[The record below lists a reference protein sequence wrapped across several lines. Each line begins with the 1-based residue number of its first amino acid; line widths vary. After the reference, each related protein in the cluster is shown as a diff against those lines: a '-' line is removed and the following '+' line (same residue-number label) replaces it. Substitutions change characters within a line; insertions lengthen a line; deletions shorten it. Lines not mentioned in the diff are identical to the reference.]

1 MIGAQQQHGRATVAK
16 QPERATTAKWQ
27 REVVPV
33 DDVDSASARDVQ
45 KEFIDLQ
52 NAENL
57 DKLLHGNS
65 LYAQAQSVQV
75 RCASI
80 ISSALCIVSC
90 CDCVAENTEDNFF
103 IPFTKATTGF
113 LRAGAAQKV
122 AMLDNVVRSC
132 EQLAEQVHEKVCAM
146 RADQALVPA
155 TEPLTAKRLCD
166 EQLLQ
171 VYTKLLAEIDCMRA
185 MRRQLV
191 LAKTE
196 QAQFRA
202 ALATRKRDV
211 FRRALG
217 RTPVTSAPLDPAD
230 PLCHVCGSDY
240 AADGSVERLTLA
252 CCQHKQSICRQC
264 FTASTYE
271 KSNEGIKSFANC
283 PFCRTEYPLYEE
295 AKRRRIDA
303 RRRLDFDSASAT
315 SSSQTE

>member
-1 MIGAQQQHGRATVAK
+1 MIGAQQQQARATAAK
-16 QPERATTAKWQ
+16 QPERTTTAAKWK

-33 DDVDSASARDVQ
+33 DDVDSARDVQ

-57 DKLLHGNS
+57 DKLLHGNT

-90 CDCVAENTEDNFF
+90 CDRVAETTEDNFF
-103 IPFTKATTGF
+103 ISFTKATAGF

-122 AMLDNVVRSC
+122 AMLDNVVRNC
-132 EQLAEQVHEKVCAM
+132 EQLAELLHEKVCAM
-146 RADQALVPA
+146 RADQALLPA
-155 TEPLTAKRLCD
+155 TEPVTAKRLCD

-171 VYTKLLAEIDCMRA
+171 VYTKLLAEVDCMRA

-196 QAQFRA
+196 QQQFRA
-202 ALATRKRDV
+202 TMATRKRDV

-217 RTPVTSAPLDPAD
+217 RTPATSAPLDPAD
-230 PLCHVCGSDY
+230 PTCHVCGSDY
-240 AADGSVERLTLA
+240 TADERLTLA

-264 FTASTYE
+264 FTSSTYE

-283 PFCRTEYPLYEE
+283 PFCRTEYPLYDDP
-295 AKRRRIDA
+295 KRRRLDA
-303 RRRLDFDSASAT
+303 RRRLDFDQSSADPSSS